1 MKPKK
6 IIELE
11 EFPRNSSGK
20 INRKELKN
28 IAIQY
33 MEDNRN
39 KFIPPKTK
47 VEIDIY
53 NYVKKLIGI
62 DDFSITDDF
71 IDDLGIDLQYCSQR
85 IV

>member
-1 MKPKK
+1 
-6 IIELE
+6 
-11 EFPRNSSGK
+11 
-20 INRKELKN
+20 
-28 IAIQY
+28 

-71 IDDLGIDLQYCSQR
+71 IDDLGIDFQYCSQR